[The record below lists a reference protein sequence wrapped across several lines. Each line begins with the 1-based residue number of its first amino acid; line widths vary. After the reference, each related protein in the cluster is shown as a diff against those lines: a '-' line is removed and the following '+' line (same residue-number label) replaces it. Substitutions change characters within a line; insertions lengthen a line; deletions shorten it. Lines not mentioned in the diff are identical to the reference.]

1 MGLASSTWSSYQTAW
16 WSFRAY
22 CIHYQV
28 PATLPVSQHIVLNY
42 IEYLADWRH
51 LQAST
56 IRGYLS
62 ALKVLHYLNGFTP
75 DSIKPMFTNF
85 LVYTAI
91 KGADHSNK
99 MKEKSENPRRVMSFE
114 CLKLLGILLSSTM
127 LNGYIV
133 HLNLMIYKLFFS
145 PSL

>member
-22 CIHYQV
+22 CIHNQV
-28 PATLPVSQHIVLNY
+28 PATLPVSPHNLLNY
-42 IEYLADWRH
+42 IEYLAHWRH

-62 ALKVLHYLNGFTP
+62 ALKALHYLNDFTP
-75 DSIKPMFTNF
+75 EQLKPIFTNF

-99 MKEKSENPRRVMSFE
+99 MEEKSENPRRVMSFE
-114 CLKLLGILLSSTM
+114 CLKLLGILMSSTM
-127 LNGYIV
+127 FQLN
-133 HLNLMIYKLFFS
+133 
-145 PSL
+145 